1 MTFWQWSIPS
11 LLRRVS
17 YEHAQ
22 FWFEEG
28 ITPNDDMMLCDR
40 TPCVVCCMYSKA
52 NISKHKQT
60 IYIISINHDY
70 TLCFIPC
77 IHTAKSHIKHG
88 ACKILQQVRMV
99 RTLSVKWYADY
110 AAKAANSTR
119 SNQQQA
125 ATELSHHPLFGVKG
139 KSAPTKGEVTANA
152 TRFSD
157 AWDFS
162 EPGALTLLPFSTLR
176 FTSKERQQTEEI
188 FSCPLVMSKI
198 AIENGH
204 WNSGFSH

>member
-11 LLRRVS
+11 LLRQVS

-28 ITPNDDMMLCDR
+28 ITTNDDMRLCDR

-60 IYIISINHDY
+60 IYIISINQDY

-110 AAKAANSTR
+110 AAKAAAPGVTS
-119 SNQQQA
+119 SKQ
-125 ATELSHHPLFGVKG
+125 LSHHPLFGKG

-162 EPGALTLLPFSTLR
+162 EPGALTLLPFSILRFNWQTVEITLR
-176 FTSKERQQTEEI
+176 LCQ
-188 FSCPLVMSKI
+188 I
-198 AIENGH
+198 AIENCH
-204 WNSGFSH
+204 WNSGFTH